1 MRFLLDEDLSPKVAE
16 VGRGL
21 GLDVISVHEIG
32 RRGLPDE
39 DQLRFACQQ
48 GQTFVT
54 RNRDDFRELV
64 VSWFQSGTG
73 NPGVLIVPYSLPNK
87 HPERIAHAL
96 KQWSERRRD
105 LPDFEG
111 IDYLSSRGGEG

>member
-16 VGRGL
+16 VARGL

-32 RRGLPDE
+32 RRGLPDD
-39 DQLRFACQQ
+39 DQLRFACEQ
-48 GQTFVT
+48 GQIFIT

-64 VSWFQSGTG
+64 VTWFQARAGS
-73 NPGVLIVPYSLPNK
+73 PGVLIVPYSLPNK

-96 KQWSERRRD
+96 KQWVERRQEQG
-105 LPDFEG
+105 LEAFEG
-111 IDYLSSRGGEG
+111 IDYLSR